1 MWENGKKY
9 FDKTDIA
16 DLPATYKRNRKEID
30 IVSAGW
36 VCRYSNIFK
45 TDLITSVVFILCVKL
60 TLYHPDGF
68 AILKLILPFSLCR
81 CAHKTGATPMMSI
94 HGKVF
99 RNDIQRSF
107 LNPTSGRTSIAKISR
122 KKHNF

>member
-45 TDLITSVVFILCVKL
+45 TDLITSVVFIPFVKM
-60 TLYHPDGF
+60 TLYHLDGF
-68 AILKLILPFSLCR
+68 AILKLILLFSLHR

-99 RNDIQRSF
+99 KTDIQKSF
-107 LNPTSGRTSIAKISR
+107 LNPSGGKSVAKISR

>member
-36 VCRYSNIFK
+36 VCRYSKVFK
-45 TDLITSVVFILCVKL
+45 TILIASVVFIPFVKM
-60 TLYHPDGF
+60 TLYQPCGF
-68 AILKLILPFSLCR
+68 AILKLILPFSLYR

-99 RNDIQRSF
+99 RSDIQRSF
-107 LNPTSGRTSIAKISR
+107 LDPSGGKSVARISR